1 MRAEVDRG
9 HTMSSRLAGP
19 VTTGMRSHLQRIIAM
34 LLPIR
39 VQLAC
44 WALAAAA
51 VSGCTGSLVASHH
64 VANHHAASRTAPPPF
79 QPVTRATAQHCPV
92 TIIRHVVGPPGT
104 SAGDVVPGTSVYG
117 TGKLRVTLAMNGVIV
132 AGRGYA
138 RPDGSISWKFPW
150 WRLVQGSLTIT
161 GRRLDTP
168 APPVR
173 PDIPAGYGD
182 SGFQASRVIF
192 PSEGCWQITGTID
205 RTSLSFVTLVIT
217 KAHQA
222 VISGSH

>member
-1 MRAEVDRG
+1 
-9 HTMSSRLAGP
+9 
-19 VTTGMRSHLQRIIAM
+19 MRSHRKRIIAL

-104 SAGDVVPGTSVYG
+104 SAGAVVPGTSVYG

-132 AGRGYA
+132 AGRGCTPPE
-138 RPDGSISWKFPW
+138 RSTPW
-150 WRLVQGSLTIT
+150 QSPS
-161 GRRLDTP
+161 RRL
-168 APPVR
+168 R
-173 PDIPAGYGD
+173 P
-182 SGFQASRVIF
+182 
-192 PSEGCWQITGTID
+192 
-205 RTSLSFVTLVIT
+205 
-217 KAHQA
+217 
-222 VISGSH
+222 

>member
-64 VANHHAASRTAPPPF
+64 VAS
-79 QPVTRATAQHCPV
+79 QQDCATAV
-92 TIIRHVVGPPGT
+92 
-104 SAGDVVPGTSVYG
+104 SAGHAGDCPALPGDDHPSC
-117 TGKLRVTLAMNGVIV
+117 
-132 AGRGYA
+132 GRPA
-138 RPDGSISWKFPW
+138 WN
-150 WRLVQGSLTIT
+150 V
-161 GRRLDTP
+161 GR
-168 APPVR
+168 
-173 PDIPAGYGD
+173 
-182 SGFQASRVIF
+182 
-192 PSEGCWQITGTID
+192 
-205 RTSLSFVTLVIT
+205 
-217 KAHQA
+217 
-222 VISGSH
+222 

>member
-1 MRAEVDRG
+1 
-9 HTMSSRLAGP
+9 
-19 VTTGMRSHLQRIIAM
+19 MRSHRKRIIAL

-104 SAGDVVPGTSVYG
+104 SAGAVVPGTSVYG

-132 AGRGYA
+132 ADPRRGPPRPAAPLQVPLAA
-138 RPDGSISWKFPW
+138 RRP
-150 WRLVQGSLTIT
+150 SL
-161 GRRLDTP
+161 
-168 APPVR
+168 PPV
-173 PDIPAGYGD
+173 PPT
-182 SGFQASRVIF
+182 V
-192 PSEGCWQITGTID
+192 P
-205 RTSLSFVTLVIT
+205 
-217 KAHQA
+217 
-222 VISGSH
+222 